1 MAIKPLASLH
11 LNFSREISYCD
22 CDNNSACVRKRVEA
36 PAPVGKVCV
45 LRKCCFCKTALKRS
59 SAPLRLSLSLSLPTE
74 QNRATGGRPLKCM
87 RRGGG
92 GGVGSEARLP
102 LQIAYC
108 CEERDEGEI
117 KRGGGRENCERSK
130 FPSKEVKE
138 GRPPARARAQPASF
152 GVISHEK

>member
-1 MAIKPLASLH
+1 MRQEKSRSARARRQSLRVAKM
-11 LNFSREISYCD
+11 LLLQ
-22 CDNNSACVRKRVEA
+22 NSFKAL
-36 PAPVGKVCV
+36 
-45 LRKCCFCKTALKRS
+45 LR
-59 SAPLRLSLSLSLPTE
+59 SAPPLSLSLSLSLPFPTE

-87 RRGGG
+87 RRG

-138 GRPPARARAQPASF
+138 GRPPARARPTGFIRRNQP
-152 GVISHEK
+152 